1 MKHCILVKW
10 NKEIKDK
17 HELAKTVKTVFDK
30 LLEMEGI
37 HKVEYRENC
46 IDRANRYDLLICIDM
61 DKEVL
66 PVYDGS
72 APHLEWKEKY
82 GKFAENK
89 AIFDFEE

>member
-10 NKEIKDK
+10 TNEIKDK
-17 HELAKTVKTVFDK
+17 HEFAKTVKSVFDQ
-30 LLEMEGI
+30 LLEIKGI
-37 HKVEYRENC
+37 HSVEYRENC
-46 IDRANRYDLLICIDM
+46 IARENRYDLLISINM

-66 PVYDGS
+66 PVYDTS

-82 GKFAENK
+82 GKFVEKK